1 MIKVL
6 KNPKTQ
12 DYLGFKEWVTG
23 PDFTWNYNVKTT
35 NSTIDLP
42 FYTHAFIKRPETEGY
57 PKIDNPQETEGV
69 VKMLMEIL
77 KYNNV
82 AMNSFIRI
90 SVNAVHPEK
99 RVISSLPHVDHQ
111 FNHGN
116 LLMYFTDA
124 GGSTFV
130 EGEEHN
136 PKEDDIILFTGE
148 HYMET
153 PTDIRRV
160 ILVATMV

>member
-6 KNPKTQ
+6 KNPKTK
-12 DYLGFKEWVTG
+12 DYLGFKNWVTG

-35 NSTIDLP
+35 NSTVDLP

-77 KYNNV
+77 KYNDV
-82 AMNSFIRI
+82 VMNSFVRL
-90 SVNAVHPEK
+90 SVNATPPQNS
-99 RVISSLPHVDHQ
+99 IMTSIPHVDHQ
-111 FNHGN
+111 FKHGN
-116 LLMYFTDA
+116 LIIYFTDA

-130 EGEEHN
+130 EGEEHC
-136 PKEDDIILFTGE
+136 PEEDDIVLFTGE

-153 PTDIRRV
+153 PAENRRV
-160 ILVATMV
+160 NLVATMI